1 MGVRL
6 SASTTSL
13 VPSSFRLVSLQ
24 CTPSLRGVVG
34 ATVYG
39 IYFIMA
45 TRPLGYLLPALS
57 GSLKYGEVM
66 GPKWIVLACF
76 IIIIYSWIL
85 RLRSSSTC
93 SSMLV
98 GACGS
103 YYSTHMSTILQVLVV
118 STRSTRLFIVKILGC
133 TVDLYRE

>member
-1 MGVRL
+1 MTLYSIVSQTERL
-6 SASTTSL
+6 PQPLRSRHQLRLASRYA
-13 VPSSFRLVSLQ
+13 PI
-24 CTPSLRGVVG
+24 RGVVR

-57 GSLKYGEVM
+57 RSLKYGEVM

-103 YYSTHMSTILQVLVV
+103 YYSTHMSTILQVLHQ
-118 STRSTRLFIVKILGC
+118 SAYSCRLHLCNELQV
-133 TVDLYRE
+133 